1 MRSRAGVA
9 RSGSRGRA
17 GVIVGLVVLVLV
29 AWVQLPGAAAADEPP
44 TYSGAV
50 PLTPPGLGTIFGGY
64 VLGTFRDGRLA
75 TGQEDFEGLAAD
87 DPFYV
92 EPSISQDVKP
102 GTLLKA
108 KRFDVLFAGVK
119 PAHVAAYKIMYVTE
133 NVRGRKVIST
143 GVVMIPEDGKPNGS
157 RSVVAYQEANDSVG
171 AKCHPST
178 QWSGGALGEASAW
191 SALGPLALMFQR
203 GLAVVISDIGND
215 ADPSPHGVFA
225 GKFAGHALLDGVR
238 AAYRVGPAAL
248 NPRNPVGIFGVA
260 GGGSAPAS
268 PPRTSPAT
276 HPRSISRQRCSRVWR
291 STRRTSSDS
300 PTVGSAP
307 DSSSPRCSDWR
318 RSTPRWRW
326 TRN

>member
-1 MRSRAGVA
+1 MQSRAGVA

-143 GVVMIPEDGKPNGS
+143 GVIAVGLGASLYVIASAAAKPNPTHALIDLRNLHHNTGDGLHLAS
-157 RSVVAYQEANDSVG
+157 LAGTWTALVAG
-171 AKCHPST
+171 F
-178 QWSGGALGEASAW
+178 GGLRDDEQV
-191 SALGPLALMFQR
+191 LALDPQLPCGINRLRFR
-203 GLAVVISDIGND
+203 LCWRNFRVTVD
-215 ADPSPHGVFA
+215 ADHDRVTYTLRDGPHSTLTIRHA
-225 GKFAGHALLDGVR
+225 GEPLEISTDAPTSVEVCEREPLL
-238 AAYRVGPAAL
+238 PT
-248 NPRNPVGIFGVA
+248 PKQ
-260 GGGSAPAS
+260 
-268 PPRTSPAT
+268 PPGREPF
-276 HPRSISRQRCSRVWR
+276 
-291 STRRTSSDS
+291 
-300 PTVGSAP
+300 
-307 DSSSPRCSDWR
+307 R
-318 RSTPRWRW
+318 RSRARSDL
-326 TRN
+326 